1 MKLRNDSYYLAK
13 IKEGDI
19 ASYAFLVNKY
29 KKMVFA
35 IALQLMGNREDAEEI
50 AQDAFLKAYQALDKY
65 KGDSKFSTWI
75 YRIIY
80 NTAMSRLRK
89 KKLDIRSIDDN
100 LSISIDVESTQSALK
115 DLQAVER
122 KKYLEDA
129 LKKMNGDDT
138 SLLTLFYLEE
148 YSVEEVCSIT
158 GLRASNVKVK
168 LHRAR
173 KKLYAELEKR
183 LQGEVKT
190 IL

>member
-1 MKLRNDSYYLAK
+1 MKFRNDTYYLAK
-13 IKEGDI
+13 IKEGDPG
-19 ASYAFLVNKY
+19 AYAFLVNKH
-29 KKMVFA
+29 KKMAFN

-80 NTAMSRLRK
+80 NTAISHLRK
-89 KKLDIRSIDDN
+89 KKLDVSSIDEDFSVSVN
-100 LSISIDVESTQSALK
+100 VKSTQSALK

-122 KKYLEDA
+122 KKYLGEA
-129 LKKMNGDDT
+129 LKRINGDDR
-138 SLLTLFYLEE
+138 SLITLFYLEE
-148 YSVEEVCSIT
+148 NSVEEICSIT
-158 GLRASNVKVK
+158 GLNASNVKVK

-173 KKLYAELEKR
+173 KKLYAVLEKA
-183 LQGEVKT
+183 LQGELKT